1 MMESKFYEIKNVF
14 IGKTKEISSS
24 IKEEIKTLFTEE
36 LAKFTEVNNKMDVIT
51 LINKMLQ
58 QHIKS
63 LNCSNE
69 DELRSAKKM
78 NSMEDDYAWE
88 QKVYLKRKKRDL
100 MNEVQDKVRNLFE
113 EAEVTIPDTVLDRAH
128 HASKNNNII
137 IRFTTFCHRTLFY
150 RNYKTL
156 EGKTVTKS

>member
-63 LNCSNE
+63 LNCSKE
-69 DELRSAKKM
+69 DELRSVKKM
-78 NSMEDDYAWE
+78 NSMEDDY
-88 QKVYLKRKKRDL
+88 
-100 MNEVQDKVRNLFE
+100 
-113 EAEVTIPDTVLDRAH
+113 P
-128 HASKNNNII
+128 
-137 IRFTTFCHRTLFY
+137 
-150 RNYKTL
+150 
-156 EGKTVTKS
+156 

>member
-63 LNCSNE
+63 LNCSKE
-69 DELRSAKKM
+69 DELRSVKKM
-78 NSMEDDYAWE
+78 NSMEDDYPWE
-88 QKVYLKRKKRDL
+88 
-100 MNEVQDKVRNLFE
+100 
-113 EAEVTIPDTVLDRAH
+113 
-128 HASKNNNII
+128 
-137 IRFTTFCHRTLFY
+137 
-150 RNYKTL
+150 
-156 EGKTVTKS
+156 

>member
-1 MMESKFYEIKNVF
+1 MKSKMFLSAKQKKSVAVL
-14 IGKTKEISSS
+14 KRRSK
-24 IKEEIKTLFTEE
+24 LFTEE

-78 NSMEDDYAWE
+78 NSMEDDYA
-88 QKVYLKRKKRDL
+88 
-100 MNEVQDKVRNLFE
+100 
-113 EAEVTIPDTVLDRAH
+113 
-128 HASKNNNII
+128 
-137 IRFTTFCHRTLFY
+137 
-150 RNYKTL
+150 
-156 EGKTVTKS
+156 